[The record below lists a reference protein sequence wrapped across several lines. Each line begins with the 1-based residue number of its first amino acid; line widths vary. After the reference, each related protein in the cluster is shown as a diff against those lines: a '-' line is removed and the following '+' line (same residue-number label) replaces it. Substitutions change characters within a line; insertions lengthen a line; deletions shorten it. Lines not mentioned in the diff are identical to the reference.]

1 MINIKDKN
9 LILFLQT
16 ILNKKIESI
25 ELDDLKKIKS
35 LNFDSINL
43 LDGTENKIDLSI
55 LSLFPNLEELNIVNT
70 VLTGID
76 LQYIKSS
83 TVSKLYLKRC
93 TFEDDIDYSLIQQI
107 ANLILY
113 NSYIDD
119 YNLLLS
125 NLKSIV
131 TLEIINPADENE
143 IDISNISNNV
153 KKLVLDK
160 CIIKNIEYCSNFKK
174 CELLS
179 LLGTYLNDSDLSF
192 LENMTSLKKLYI
204 SEKYIYDD
212 NLDQLKNRVD
222 IKCNLNE
229 YVVDEIEVKTK

>member
-16 ILNKKIESI
+16 ILNKKKEYIVLE
-25 ELDDLKKIKS
+25 DLKKIKS
-35 LNFDSINL
+35 LTFDSINL

-55 LSLFPNLEELNIVNT
+55 LSLFPNLEELNILNN
-70 VLTGID
+70 VLTEID

-83 TVSKLYLKRC
+83 KISKLYLKRC
-93 TFEDDIDYSLIQQI
+93 TFEEDIDYSLM
-107 ANLILY
+107 NYFTDLILY

-125 NLKSIV
+125 NLKNIV

-143 IDISNISNNV
+143 IDISDISGNV
-153 KKLVLDK
+153 KKLVLEK
-160 CIIKNIEYCSNFKK
+160 CIIKNIDYCSNFKT
-174 CELLS
+174 CEVLS

-192 LENMTSLKKLYI
+192 LENMMSLKKLYI
-204 SEKYIYDD
+204 SEEYIYDD
-212 NLDQLKNRVD
+212 NLDQLKKRVD

-229 YVVDEIEVKTK
+229 YVLDEIESN